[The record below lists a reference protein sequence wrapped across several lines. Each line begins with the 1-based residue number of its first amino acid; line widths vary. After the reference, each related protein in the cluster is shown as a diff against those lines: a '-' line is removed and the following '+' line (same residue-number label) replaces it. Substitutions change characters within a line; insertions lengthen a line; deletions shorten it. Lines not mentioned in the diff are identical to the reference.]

1 MLSRGFVDEVR
12 SIFETLPSDIQVCLF
27 SATMPPEIV
36 EMTDKFMKDPVKIL
50 VKNQELTLD
59 GIKQF
64 YISLQEDSQ
73 KFGTLIQLYKNMVIS
88 QCMVFTN
95 RK

>member
-1 MLSRGFVDEVR
+1 
-12 SIFETLPSDIQVCLF
+12 
-27 SATMPPEIV
+27 
-36 EMTDKFMKDPVKIL
+36 MKEPVKIL
-50 VKNQELTLD
+50 VKNQQLTLE

-73 KFGTLIQLYKNMVIS
+73 KFGTLLQLYKNMVIA
-88 QCMVFTN
+88 QCIVFTN